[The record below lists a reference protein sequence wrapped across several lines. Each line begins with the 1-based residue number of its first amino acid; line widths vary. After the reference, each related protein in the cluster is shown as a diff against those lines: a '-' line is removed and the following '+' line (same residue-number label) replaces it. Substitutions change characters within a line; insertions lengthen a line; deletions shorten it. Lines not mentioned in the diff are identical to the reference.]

1 MLISASSY
9 YSTSDPSKPS
19 GRKCC
24 TLKYESTIVPT
35 ISTRHDAII
44 IILPDIDM
52 TIRYSENAAG
62 MPAQKNAAHIPPGTT
77 NGRYNSGCRHRRRI
91 NDAKM
96 ASRRNE

>member
-1 MLISASSY
+1 
-9 YSTSDPSKPS
+9 
-19 GRKCC
+19 
-24 TLKYESTIVPT
+24 
-35 ISTRHDAII
+35 
-44 IILPDIDM
+44 M